1 MASNRPEPQAPAN
14 PRAKP
19 RPLARPGV
27 RPLARQGPRPLPL
40 HLAAASLAWTSSL
53 AALPLL
59 KSGSIAWRPELKAAA
74 QSLAAELASAKA
86 EDFAGA
92 VAGEAQRRLAS
103 FLDGL
108 TLYRRHAYRRA
119 EASAP
124 EVWREGTTRLLD
136 YSQGQEGM
144 PLLVIP
150 SLINRAYILDL
161 LPERSFLSYL
171 AGEGFRPYLLDWE
184 APGEAERNF
193 SLDDYITGRL
203 ARALAALR
211 QREAMP
217 PVAIGYCMGG
227 LLALG
232 LGLQHN
238 SDLAGLALLATPW
251 DFHAERAAQATLIG
265 AMAPQFEP
273 LLATLGE
280 LPVDVIQA
288 LFAALDPS
296 LALRKFLGFAG
307 LDPASE
313 KARQFVAL
321 EDWLNDGV
329 GLAAPVARE
338 TLAGWY
344 GENTT
349 MRGRWRLAGK
359 PVRPQA
365 LQLPTIAV
373 IPDQDRIVPPAS
385 ALALA
390 QTIPT
395 CEVLRTGTGHI
406 GMMTGARAAG
416 EVWQPLALWLRRQ
429 GLSCTATKRP
439 VLSKKPSPA
448 KPSLDR
454 RSPNRPA
461 NRRKS

>member
-1 MASNRPEPQAPAN
+1 MVSNRPEPQAPAN
-14 PRAKP
+14 PRGQPHPQA
-19 RPLARPGV
+19 

-74 QSLAAELASAKA
+74 QSLAAELASVKA
-86 EDFAGA
+86 EDFTGA
-92 VAGEAQRRLAS
+92 VASEAQRRLAA

-108 TLYRRHAYRRA
+108 TLYRRHAYRRDDA
-119 EASAP
+119 GAP

-136 YSQGQEGM
+136 YSQGPQGM

-150 SLINRAYILDL
+150 SLINRAYIVDL
-161 LPERSFLSYL
+161 LPERSFLRYL
-171 AGEGFRPYLLDWE
+171 VGEGFRPYLVDWG
-184 APGEAERNF
+184 APGDGERNF

-211 QREAMP
+211 RREAVP
-217 PVAIGYCMGG
+217 PIAVGYCMGG

-232 LGLQHN
+232 LALLRA
-238 SDLAGLALLATPW
+238 SDLCGVALLATPW
-251 DFHAERAAQATLIG
+251 DFHAERAAQAALIG

-273 LLATLGE
+273 LLGVMGE
-280 LPVDVIQA
+280 LPVDVIQV

-307 LDPASE
+307 LDPASD

-329 GLAAPVARE
+329 ALAAPVARE

-349 MRGRWRLAGK
+349 ARGQWRLAGK
-359 PVRPQA
+359 PVRPQD
-365 LQLPTIAV
+365 LQIPAIAV

-390 QTIPT
+390 QAIPT

-406 GMMTGARAAG
+406 GMMTGAKAVG

-429 GLSCTATKRP
+429 GLSCTATKRS
-439 VLSKKPSPA
+439 VLSKKPLPA
-448 KPSLDR
+448 R
-454 RSPNRPA
+454 RSANRPA
-461 NRRKS
+461 NRRKP